1 MNVRM
6 IFKYVFISALLAQVT
21 TSAYGYNF
29 HGGEVLPAGC
39 YLFPEDRQR
48 HQEHIDFEVEK
59 EKALRAGQR
68 PPLKHIGNYKLKP
81 VTIRWT
87 QTQETDTSPITL
99 DASSSSVPS
108 GQIDYTWNNKSKDEV
123 LIDEDRD
130 KGVHWTNKLRITDK
144 VCGVSEETQIRVISK

>member
-6 IFKYVFISALLAQVT
+6 IFKYVCISALLAQVAT
-21 TSAYGYNF
+21 NAYGYDF
-29 HGGEVLPAGC
+29 HGGKVLPPGC
-39 YLFPEDRQR
+39 YLFPEDQQR
-48 HQEHIDFEVEK
+48 HQEHIDFEAEK
-59 EKALRAGQR
+59 QKALKAGLR
-68 PPLKHIGNYKLKP
+68 PPIKIIGDYRLKP

-108 GQIDYTWNNKSKDEV
+108 GQIDYTWNNKYKDEV
-123 LIDEDRD
+123 LIDPDKD
-130 KGVHWTNKLRITDK
+130 KGVHWTNKLRVTDK